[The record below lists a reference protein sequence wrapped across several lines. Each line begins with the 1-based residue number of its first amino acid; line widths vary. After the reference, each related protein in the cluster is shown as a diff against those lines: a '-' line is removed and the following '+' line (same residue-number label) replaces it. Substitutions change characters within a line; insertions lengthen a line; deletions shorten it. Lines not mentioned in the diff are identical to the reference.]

1 MWLKIRYAPSAYGE
15 IKICAQACSNVTA
28 SQKDKLTKPENRLTA
43 FPATSPFKQRLQSDS
58 FYIKT

>member
-15 IKICAQACSNVTA
+15 IKICAQACSNVTT
-28 SQKDKLTKPENRLTA
+28 SQTGKLTKTENPPKV
-43 FPATSPFKQRLQSDS
+43 FPATPSFKQRLQSDS